1 MWLGCVASEASPLA
15 QLSNTNSADSRETP
29 QGEDE
34 DMSTLATVE
43 LVMRET
49 KTPMSVRD
57 IVELAGDALPTR
69 SKTPDTVVARD
80 LSMDIKRQGEES
92 RFIRTAPGRY
102 TLREYV
108 DQGLVKMG
116 DSGMR
121 PLAQRHQK
129 SYNSETS
136 TSVVSSSEP
145 TPVLSSALR
154 DGRQGVLGSQA
165 PSQEEQAR
173 LSDVLEAA
181 IARQ

>member
-1 MWLGCVASEASPLA
+1 
-15 QLSNTNSADSRETP
+15 
-29 QGEDE
+29 
-34 DMSTLATVE
+34 MSTLATVE

-80 LSMDIKRQGEES
+80 LSMDIKRQGDES

-108 DQGLVKMG
+108 NQGLVKMG
-116 DSGMR
+116 DSGTR

-129 SYNSETS
+129 TSEAAPTTS
-136 TSVVSSSEP
+136 TEQAA

-154 DGRQGVLGSQA
+154 DGRQGVLPAQGAGQD
-165 PSQEEQAR
+165 EQSR